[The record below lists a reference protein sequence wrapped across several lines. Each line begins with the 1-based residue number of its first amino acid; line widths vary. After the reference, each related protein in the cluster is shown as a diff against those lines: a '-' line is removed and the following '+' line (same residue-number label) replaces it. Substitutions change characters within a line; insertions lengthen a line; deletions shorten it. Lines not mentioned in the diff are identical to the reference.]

1 MRDHKLSSLKRA
13 PGNPKRVSENSC
25 ASSDATQTSS
35 QRQQERIRTSDATE
49 MPVEMFP
56 AHNRIVRLTFCTYG
70 QVRIRKIVMRSRA
83 RATGK
88 YPSWKTG
95 RMMQWE
101 SINELN
107 AFRVL
112 DCLSGITTYAE
123 QPCEIVYLDDDV
135 RQARHYPDIFVL
147 VNGARELWEIKP
159 QKGANSHEIRRRTE
173 ILMQELRHYGITY
186 RLQVAEQFCS
196 QPRLDNC
203 NVLLRFGRR
212 PVSEREHWRV
222 EQILTQL
229 GNFSWESVCLGVF
242 GPRSREVVCRLAL
255 EGVLQLD
262 MNSPIDSS
270 TKITAKL
277 REANSGY

>member
-107 AFRVL
+107 AFKTL
-112 DCLSGITTYAE
+112 DCLSEITTYSE
-123 QPCEIVYLDDDV
+123 QPCEILYLDDDG
-135 RQARHYPDIFVL
+135 RQARHYPDVLVL
-147 VNGARELWEIKP
+147 VNGVRELWEIKP
-159 QKGANSHEIRRRTE
+159 QKGADSHEIRRRTK
-173 ILMQELRHYGITY
+173 ILMQDLSHYGITY

-196 QPRLDNC
+196 QPWLDNC
-203 NVLLRFGRR
+203 NVLLRFGRG
-212 PVSEREHWRV
+212 PVSEREHWQV

-229 GNFSWESVCLGVF
+229 GNFSWESVCLGIF
-242 GPRSREVVCRLAL
+242 GPHSREIVCRLAL
-255 EGVLQLD
+255 EGVIQLD

-270 TKITAKL
+270 TKITAKF